1 MHMDFIGGPPRAKQL
16 TADEARTA
24 ALESKKQG
32 EIDRGLRE
40 PNSGLL
46 YGLYDPKNEAAPIE
60 NAMAAPAALPSVGD
74 GGASWKRKMLQR
86 AKQKAAATGESLE
99 SIVRAQY
106 GMALSELEA
115 QAALGRQGDD
125 DSHLRYKRPR
135 RPQQHQSHGAT
146 ATANGKSGDK
156 TVLADYASRM
166 KFTTLSKE
174 TSGRHANEDQEDGG
188 PIDYS
193 KLPDDDDKRP
203 HKRSRPDDRRR
214 QSPHRPDTSRRSRSR
229 SPDRRRRTQPPHRQ
243 VDTRIDSNKST
254 TKARAPTVVER
265 TPAQQ
270 QDAAR
275 RAAFLYRQPPAIT
288 TTAMLEKSPPTS
300 STTTT
305 VTTTAVVQAK
315 PPSATANSSSTTTTT
330 SSPRVSSDDPV
341 DLNKLAAQALRA
353 KMRGNLPLFHTL
365 TKQLNE
371 LEHSQHQVAA
381 APSKKHQKPAKAP
394 RAMVR
399 PREPADLPPPHRPD
413 DVDVAV
419 GSHQGKAQSSDV
431 NMSVDEMVRQEKAG
445 SGDTHMDAVYARNIV
460 RLGTRYEGS
469 ELSAGKTGAASSFDE
484 DETPTALKLH
494 QSSRLTEKAFVA
506 ASDHAARSDRMQWDK
521 AMQNCR
527 HCPQSDRFK
536 GHLVV
541 AMGPHAYVALPAAST
556 VADLQCL
563 IVPAE
568 HVASLSG
575 ADEAVA
581 ADVHKFKVALVAMAA
596 SVDMSMVFLERTYD
610 VSRKRHTFVEC
621 VPVPKDVGMDTPMFF
636 KQAMLEC
643 DEEWSTHQK
652 ILDTT
657 GKGINRTVPPN
668 FAYFHVEWDSNSSGN
683 QSFGGYAHI
692 IEDAAQFPADFGLDT
707 LAGMLDVDPPRLGR
721 YIPNVAAENARVQSF
736 QAQWAPYD
744 WTTRAAAAI
753 DSNI

>member
-1 MHMDFIGGPPRAKQL
+1 MSSLLAGIRFGAASDEDDHSKKDKKKKKDSKKKDDKSSSSHKKKDFIGGPPRAKQL

-146 ATANGKSGDK
+146 ATASGKSGDK

-174 TSGRHANEDQEDGG
+174 TSGHANEVQEDGG

-203 HKRSRPDDRRR
+203 HKR
-214 QSPHRPDTSRRSRSR
+214 T
-229 SPDRRRRTQPPHRQ
+229 
-243 VDTRIDSNKST
+243 
-254 TKARAPTVVER
+254 
-265 TPAQQ
+265 
-270 QDAAR
+270 
-275 RAAFLYRQPPAIT
+275 
-288 TTAMLEKSPPTS
+288 
-300 STTTT
+300 
-305 VTTTAVVQAK
+305 
-315 PPSATANSSSTTTTT
+315 
-330 SSPRVSSDDPV
+330 
-341 DLNKLAAQALRA
+341 

-399 PREPADLPPPHRPD
+399 PREPADLPPPRRPD

-445 SGDTHMDAVYARNIV
+445 GGDTHMDAVYARNIV

-469 ELSAGKTGAASSFDE
+469 ELSAGKTGAASGFDE

-581 ADVHKFKVALVAMAA
+581 ADALVAMAA

-753 DSNI
+753 DANI